1 MSDNG
6 FLKLDNAI
14 IDYWMSRLS
23 HSEFKTLL
31 TIYRKTIGWNKQYD
45 RISQN
50 QIANLSGITTR
61 SVRSAITSLEE
72 LGLII
77 TTGKNK
83 SAKVFTLDTN
93 KLFNVCLKSDEV
105 IEMESKLSGLEINSN
120 NQCSEGNNDEIND
133 PDDDDNCLHKRHSE
147 YTNNIKVKEPSNA
160 DDINIPFDVFWDL
173 YDYKKNKS
181 LCITKWHS
189 MTDEERTLT
198 IESLD
203 KYKQSTPDK
212 TYRKYPLNYLENECW
227 NDEHIVLADNQNI
240 AHSNKYNSNNA
251 INAHYA
257 NNNVFSAS
265 HKEFEPVITVQDNV
279 IDTSSTIHTKDDLE
293 CNLEALGISSDTT
306 TVVINSNESTVNT
319 TVDIVAL
326 SSQVHWSELKARGML
341 KNPVNTNA
349 VVANTDTDKKINDF
363 LNRNSSKR
371 FGGICKDI
379 A

>member
-1 MSDNG
+1 MTDNG
-6 FLKLDNAI
+6 FLKLDNSL
-14 IDYWMSRLS
+14 IDYWMAKLN

-31 TIYRKTIGWNKQYD
+31 TIYRKTVGWNKQYD

-50 QIANLSGITTR
+50 QISELSGITTR

-93 KLFNVCLKSDEV
+93 NLFNVCLKSDEI
-105 IEMESKLSGLEINSN
+105 IEMESKLESISN
-120 NQCSEGNNDEIND
+120 NLGSECNNDDLITQDGDVNFR
-133 PDDDDNCLHKRHSE
+133 HKRHPKD
-147 YTNNIKVKEPSNA
+147 TNNKKVK
-160 DDINIPFDVFWDL
+160 DTVITGVINIPFDVFWDL
-173 YDYKKNKS
+173 YDYKKDKS

-198 IESLD
+198 IDSLEM
-203 KYKQSTPDK
+203 YRQSTPDK
-212 TYRKYPLNYLENECW
+212 TYRKYPLNYLDNECW
-227 NDEHIVLADNQNI
+227 NDEHIVIVDNQNI

-251 INAHYA
+251 NNAHYA

-265 HKEFEPVITVQDNV
+265 HKEFEPVITAK
-279 IDTSSTIHTKDDLE
+279 DTNSTKHTKDDLE
-293 CNLEALGISSDTT
+293 CNLEALGISSDKGLDDRKTKDCT
-306 TVVINSNESTVNT
+306 IKDNNNKNINTP
-319 TVDIVAL
+319 VDIVAL

-349 VVANTDTDKKINDF
+349 VIPNTDTDKKINDF
-363 LNRNSSKR
+363 LARNSSKR
-371 FGGICKDI
+371 FCKDI